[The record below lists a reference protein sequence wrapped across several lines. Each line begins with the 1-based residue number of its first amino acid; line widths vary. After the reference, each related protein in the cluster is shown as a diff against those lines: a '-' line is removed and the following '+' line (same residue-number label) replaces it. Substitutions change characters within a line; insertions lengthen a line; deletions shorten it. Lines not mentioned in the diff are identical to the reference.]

1 MEKRI
6 VMPAKDIRKMHQIIN
21 EERNENILYKNFR
34 IDEDME
40 FNGITFID
48 AKQKFLESKF
58 ISEKTTVDKLVKI
71 SNQLRY
77 LNNITHQLL
86 VPKTFIFINKTHLL
100 TFIKGVMR
108 GAIPGWYNDLETL
121 YNTPTIQNKVIG
133 MKEFHNFINLFIDM
147 CSPFK
152 TKDGVWYSQRNKGQ
166 YNIGKLTREKSLE
179 DVLVDDYIT
188 QHFVQVS
195 RGLEPTSIVRP
206 CKMSDQH

>member
-1 MEKRI
+1 MDHNLTGDTLRMLKIIDFKFHICTTLPGSLTFPSRGFIPIAECKDVKWFNKHRQNLRNKRI
-6 VMPAKDIRKMHQIIN
+6 MFV
-21 EERNENILYKNFR
+21 
-34 IDEDME
+34 
-40 FNGITFID
+40 
-48 AKQKFLESKF
+48 
-58 ISEKTTVDKLVKI
+58 
-71 SNQLRY
+71 NQLF
-77 LNNITHQLL
+77 NIDFS
-86 VPKTFIFINKTHLL
+86 TFLHWPHLL